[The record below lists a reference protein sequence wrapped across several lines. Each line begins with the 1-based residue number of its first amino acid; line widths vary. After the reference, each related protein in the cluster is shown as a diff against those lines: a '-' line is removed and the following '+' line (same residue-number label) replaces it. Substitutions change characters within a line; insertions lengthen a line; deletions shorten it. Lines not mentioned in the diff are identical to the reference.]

1 MPANNHLLI
10 LNEKEPFLLYRLL
23 VEARQIKE
31 EEYDAAH
38 DPEILQEINQLL
50 TLTNSVLRIIIIDR
64 TSLSMN

>member
-1 MPANNHLLI
+1 M
-10 LNEKEPFLLYRLL
+10 LYRLL